1 MANGLQPELST
12 GNEHFNKIKLLILEI
27 ENEIE
32 KAMFFVNQKRGRAL
46 RLFGHFLSLKVQ

>member
-1 MANGLQPELST
+1 MANGLEPELST